1 MDPIMM
7 PFASNSNEFERPCDK
22 PMTPLPISPDF
33 PMPDLEDQL
42 CWSASLGLD
51 LADRTVLEAEVL
63 IWLILQKK
71 SALMRRSLNQ
81 KESDS
86 V

>member
-1 MDPIMM
+1 MM
-7 PFASNSNEFERPCDK
+7 PFASKFNEFEQPYVE

-42 CWSASLGLD
+42 FWSTSLGLD

-63 IWLILQKK
+63 IWRILQKK
-71 SALMRRSLNQ
+71 SALMRGSLNQ